1 MSDGNLRLFLE
12 KLHKELSKSSE
23 VYRRNTSNIQVH
35 EFGVKKKE
43 LIENTIGQIRADGI
57 SLDDEDIRYITAIT
71 TDYYEELRAAFTTGN
86 TDRSYI
92 TDWSNRRSF
101 KVTITPKR
109 RKKTKKNK
117 LTKTDVFK
125 SIAAKKQR
133 YQDEF
138 YTDIH
143 NFYIENN
150 RRFEQG
156 AFLDITHQGTS
167 AVSKQQV
174 AAVSEKL
181 AGHGTTAGQRE
192 LLEGLGIDLTVTRK
206 QRSVEVSI
214 GGAEE
219 NRQKDGK
226 GEQADKR
233 KYKEALQAAIDK
245 LKPADVKSS
254 DSLRETARKDAVNIV
269 MTPFS
274 KLKGVKVKKEDTKPK
289 KPSGKPITKKIRP
302 EVTSAGSVAYI
313 NNIPEPPKPKTDDSP
328 INLQALIP
336 TINMRLADV
345 IAGNMG
351 SPALNYQTGR
361 FAESAKV
368 TDITTTRQGYPS
380 IGYTYMKNP
389 YQLYESPGGSPSHAT
404 PARDPR
410 LVIGQSI
417 REIAR
422 GLINQRFYTR
432 RN

>member
-1 MSDGNLRLFLE
+1 MSDGNLRLYLE

-43 LIENTIGQIRADGI
+43 LVENTIGQIRADGI
-57 SLDDEDIRYITAIT
+57 SLDDEDLRYITAIT
-71 TDYYEELRAAFTTGN
+71 TDYYEELRTAFTTGN

-92 TDWSNRRSF
+92 TDWSNRSSF

-109 RKKTKKNK
+109 RKKTKTNK

-125 SIAAKKQR
+125 SIATKKQR

-138 YTDIH
+138 YTDIE

-156 AFLDITHQGTS
+156 SFLDITHQGDS

-174 AAVSEKL
+174 ANVSEKL
-181 AGHGTTAGQRE
+181 AGYGTSKEQKE
-192 LLEGLGIDLTVTRK
+192 LLTGLGVDLSIKRK
-206 QRSVEVSI
+206 QRSIEVSI

-233 KYKEALQAAIDK
+233 KYKEALAAAIEK

-254 DSLRETARKDAVNIV
+254 DSLRETARKDAVDVIMV
-269 MTPFS
+269 PFS
-274 KLKGVKVKKEDTKPK
+274 KVKGAKVKKENTKRK
-289 KPSGKPITKKIRP
+289 KPSGKRITKEIRP
-302 EVTSAGSVAYI
+302 TVTSAGAVPYV
-313 NNIPEPPKPKTDDSP
+313 NDIPEPPKPKTDDSP

-345 IAGNMG
+345 VAGNMG

-361 FAESAKV
+361 FAESVKV
-368 TDITTTRQGYPS
+368 TDITTTRRGFPS

-389 YQLYESPGGSPSHAT
+389 YQVFESPGGNPNLAT

-410 LVIGQSI
+410 LIIGQSI
-417 REIAR
+417 REIAT
-422 GLINQRFYTR
+422 GLIKQRFYTR